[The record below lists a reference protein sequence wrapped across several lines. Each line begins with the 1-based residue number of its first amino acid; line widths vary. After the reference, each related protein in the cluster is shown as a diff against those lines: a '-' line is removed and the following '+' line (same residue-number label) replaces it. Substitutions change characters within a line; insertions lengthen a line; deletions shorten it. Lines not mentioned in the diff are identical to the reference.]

1 MMERKHL
8 VFVYGTLRIAH
19 SNHHLLK
26 DAYSYGVGS
35 TEASYSMYLIS
46 GYPYVTSSE
55 TRYPI
60 VGELYA
66 VDDDT
71 LETLD
76 RMEGHPRYY
85 VRRETAVIVGEEH
98 YVAWM
103 YFRDPQGLL
112 MQSGDYN
119 EVNFGKAQVPEMR

>member
-35 TEASYSMYLIS
+35 TESSYSMYLIS

-119 EVNFGKAQVPEMR
+119 EAHFGKAQVPEMR